1 MPDDFTRQGRA
12 SGWEKIDLRV
22 SSEASFRKLDQKPCI
37 YNTSKFHVWYNNFF
51 TNTLQVTLFLK
62 QSFVARSLTHRRQ
75 KLYGIANKLKL
86 TKQPNFE
93 IWWISLPKPLPIKYL
108 FYHLRI
114 HFRHPL
120 SHAFIQLISKVKI
133 INLFQSM

>member
-93 IWWISLPKPLPIKYL
+93 IWWISLQYL
-108 FYHLRI
+108 NLSLSNTYFIIYAFTSGI
-114 HFRHPL
+114 HFPMHSFSL
-120 SHAFIQLISKVKI
+120 
-133 INLFQSM
+133 